1 MRKIIVL
8 ICFLFCA
15 VNSFAVEKSRTFGN
29 YTVYFDTEDVGKYY
43 ENPQKAALERDLVIY
58 QEVPAYMIEIIKS
71 GLTDSALSKKSE
83 DEQNAF
89 QCLKVIITNNLAGGR
104 IYYKKEKLQISVFKD
119 SEGNLYYADQ
129 KRVFK
134 KIFRRL

>member
-1 MRKIIVL
+1 MKKIIVL

-58 QEVPAYMIEIIKS
+58 QEVPAYAIEILKS
-71 GLTDSALSKKSE
+71 GLLESELSK
-83 DEQNAF
+83 DEQNVL

-104 IYYKKEKLQISVFKD
+104 IYNKKEKLQISVFKD
-119 SEGNLYYADQ
+119 SEDNLYYAN
-129 KRVFK
+129 
-134 KIFRRL
+134 

>member
-1 MRKIIVL
+1 MRKIFVL

-29 YTVYFDTEDVGKYY
+29 CTVYFDTEDVGKYY

-71 GLTDSALSKKSE
+71 GLAESGISKESE
-83 DEQNAF
+83 DTQNTF
-89 QCLKVIITNNLAGGR
+89 RCLKVIINNNLAGGS
-104 IYYKKEKLQISVFKD
+104 IYYKKEKSWIYVFRD
-119 SEGNLYYADQ
+119 SEDNLYCAN
-129 KRVFK
+129 
-134 KIFRRL
+134 

>member
-43 ENPQKAALERDLVIY
+43 ENPQKAVLERDLVIY

-71 GLTDSALSKKSE
+71 GLAESEISKGSE

-89 QCLKVIITNNLAGGR
+89 RCLKVIINNNLAGGR
-104 IYYKKEKLQISVFKD
+104 IYYKKKKSWIYVFKD
-119 SEGNLYYADQ
+119 SEDNLYYAD
-129 KRVFK
+129 
-134 KIFRRL
+134 

>member
-1 MRKIIVL
+1 MKKIIVL

-15 VNSFAVEKSRTFGN
+15 VNSFAVEKSKTFGN
-29 YTVYFDTEDVGKYY
+29 CTVYFDTEDVGKYY

-58 QEVPAYMIEIIKS
+58 HEVPAYMVEIIKS
-71 GLTDSALSKKSE
+71 GLADSALSNKSE

-104 IYYKKEKLQISVFKD
+104 IYNKKEKLQISIFKD
-119 SEGNLYYADQ
+119 SEGNLYYAN
-129 KRVFK
+129 
-134 KIFRRL
+134 

>member
-29 YTVYFDTEDVGKYY
+29 YTVYFDTEDVDKYY
-43 ENPQKAALERDLVIY
+43 ENPQKSALERDLVIY
-58 QEVPAYMIEIIKS
+58 QEVPAYVIEIIKS

-104 IYYKKEKLQISVFKD
+104 VYNKKEKFWTYVFKD
-119 SEGNLYYADQ
+119 SEGNLYYAD
-129 KRVFK
+129 
-134 KIFRRL
+134 

>member
-58 QEVPAYMIEIIKS
+58 HEVPAYMIEIIKS
-71 GLTDSALSKKSE
+71 GLVESEISKKSE

-89 QCLKVIITNNLAGGR
+89 QCFKVIINNNLAGGR
-104 IYYKKEKLQISVFKD
+104 LYYKKEKSWTYVFKD
-119 SEGNLYYADQ
+119 SEGNLYSAN
-129 KRVFK
+129 
-134 KIFRRL
+134 

>member
-1 MRKIIVL
+1 MKKIIVL

-58 QEVPAYMIEIIKS
+58 HEVPAYMIEIIKS
-71 GLTDSALSKKSE
+71 GLVESEISKKSE

-89 QCLKVIITNNLAGGR
+89 QCLEVIINNNLAGGR
-104 IYYKKEKLQISVFKD
+104 IYYKKEKSWLYVFKD
-119 SEGNLYYADQ
+119 SEGNLYYAN
-129 KRVFK
+129 
-134 KIFRRL
+134 

>member
-104 IYYKKEKLQISVFKD
+104 IYHKKEKLQISVFKD
-119 SEGNLYYADQ
+119 SEGNLYYAN
-129 KRVFK
+129 
-134 KIFRRL
+134 

>member
-15 VNSFAVEKSRTFGN
+15 VNSFAVEKSKTFGN
-29 YTVYFDTEDVGKYY
+29 LTVYFDTEDVGKYY

-58 QEVPAYMIEIIKS
+58 HEVPAYMIEIIKS
-71 GLTDSALSKKSE
+71 GLVESEISKKSE

-89 QCLKVIITNNLAGGR
+89 QCLEVIINNNLAGGR
-104 IYYKKEKLQISVFKD
+104 LYYKKKKSWIYVFKD
-119 SEGNLYYADQ
+119 SEGNLYFAN
-129 KRVFK
+129 
-134 KIFRRL
+134 

>member
-29 YTVYFDTEDVGKYY
+29 LTVYFDTEDVGKYY

-58 QEVPAYMIEIIKS
+58 HEVPAYMIEIIKS
-71 GLTDSALSKKSE
+71 GLIESEISKKSE
-83 DEQNAF
+83 DEQNVF
-89 QCLKVIITNNLAGGR
+89 RCLEVIINNNLAGGR
-104 IYYKKEKLQISVFKD
+104 IYYKKKKSWMYVFKD
-119 SEGNLYYADQ
+119 SEGNLYFAN
-129 KRVFK
+129 
-134 KIFRRL
+134 